1 MLPTREDAERLSEAF
16 RGRDL
21 LAMLEALQGFELKNE
36 DMPLLDTDAVM
47 VVATATMYVTSN
59 VAQKL
64 KAMSNDEANKF
75 ALPMNNLYQLLV
87 DLINELQQRTV
98 VQRMNM
104 MRRDEIVNVHKSV
117 WHGAW
122 TAKNKPS
129 GSMVKCM
136 EKLKSAYYINAETTD
151 EWFTNVDDAITDF
164 ISCFNPACDVPSI

>member
-1 MLPTREDAERLSEAF
+1 MQTSKRAEEERPKVFLDLTGGVSSRKDEGEDGNETSSSEVEDEFEAARKKMREESKKRLAEAF

-36 DMPLLDTDAVM
+36 DMTLLDTDAVM

-87 DLINELQQRTV
+87 DLINEL
-98 VQRMNM
+98 
-104 MRRDEIVNVHKSV
+104 H
-117 WHGAW
+117 A
-122 TAKNKPS
+122 
-129 GSMVKCM
+129 
-136 EKLKSAYYINAETTD
+136 SAR
-151 EWFTNVDDAITDF
+151 
-164 ISCFNPACDVPSI
+164 P